1 MKKFNKELDELF
13 SKTNAELVSAF
24 SVSCEREVKGSM
36 DVALALHLT
45 GYENDLLMA
54 FKKII
59 LVGAKGQDKTCR
71 SITGIVLQA
80 IAEVDIMCDGAIL
93 DSLEDVR
100 DAVALTSNVDKEA
113 N

>member
-1 MKKFNKELDELF
+1 MKKFNEELDELF
-13 SKTNAELVSAF
+13 ARTDAELVSAF
-24 SVSCEREVKGSM
+24 SVSCEREKKGDT
-36 DVALALHLT
+36 DVSLALHLT

-59 LVGAKGQDKTCR
+59 LVGAKGEDKSCR
-71 SITGIVLQA
+71 SVTGIVLQA
-80 IAEVDIMCDGAIL
+80 IAEVDVMCNGAVL
-93 DSLEDVR
+93 ESLEDIR